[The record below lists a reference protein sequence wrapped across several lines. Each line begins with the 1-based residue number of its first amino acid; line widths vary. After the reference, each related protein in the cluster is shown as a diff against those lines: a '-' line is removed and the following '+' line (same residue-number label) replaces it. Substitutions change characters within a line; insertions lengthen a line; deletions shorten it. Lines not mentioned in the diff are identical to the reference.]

1 MDRSDRESLSA
12 ALLELEDEINWDAAG
27 MLERATR
34 IERQARQLGDDLLV
48 ARARLS
54 QANLHMRAGD
64 LAGAARR
71 IWKVHQ
77 WAAEHEARQLTAR
90 THLVWAGIHRHLG
103 DVAQCLEHSILSV
116 ELLDDDATEHMRIW
130 HRAKLADALSLAG
143 SMDAARLRY
152 RQAADLARRLR
163 RPDLQLAVLNNYAYA
178 EFAAGHHEEAQ
189 SVAAWLQRHAEAHGF
204 ELDAALLDT
213 IGAIQ
218 IENRQYATAER
229 TLLSC
234 IDRHYD
240 GNQDDA
246 DALAEYLLTLAR
258 AQRCLGAYGRAQ
270 RSLNASR
277 RLCAERELGHV
288 LVKVHQEQAELYA
301 ARGEFAE
308 AFAAHK
314 DFFAA
319 HTEQHSLR
327 RQAQAR
333 TRQAMFETAEARQEA
348 ERFREQARRDPL
360 TGLRNRRF
368 LNEQLPGLIE
378 SDPEL
383 TVAMVDLDHYKRI
396 NDRLSHEVG
405 DRVLV
410 QVARLLE
417 RAAEDITPDAFVVRM
432 GGEEFLLALP
442 QTPAGRA
449 TAALDEL
456 RQTIKGHD
464 WEPLTAGLPV
474 TVSIGVACVG
484 DFVEPAQITLLSTAD
499 RHLYAAKHG
508 GRDRVVSSVTD
519 SGQGSRAPAA

>member
-1 MDRSDRESLSA
+1 MSA
-12 ALLELEDEINWDAAG
+12 ALLELEDEINWDATA
-27 MLERATR
+27 MLERAAD
-34 IERQARQLGDDLLV
+34 IERQAAELGDELLV

-64 LAGAARR
+64 LAGAAGR

-77 WAAEHEARQLTAR
+77 WAVEHDARQLTAR

-116 ELLDDDATEHMRIW
+116 ELLDDTATDHMRIW

-152 RQAADLARRLR
+152 RQAADLARRR
-163 RPDLQLAVLNNYAYA
+163 KRPDLQLAVLNNFAYA
-178 EFAAGHHEEAQ
+178 EFAAGQHEQAQ
-189 SVAAWLQRHAEAHGF
+189 QVAARLQLHAAEHGF
-204 ELDAALLDT
+204 QLDAALLDT

-218 IENRQYATAER
+218 IENEQYAEAER
-229 TLLSC
+229 TLMACL
-234 IDRHYD
+234 DRHHD

-258 AQRCLGAYGRAQ
+258 AQRGLGAYGRAQ

-288 LVKVHQEQAELYA
+288 QVRLHQEQAELYA

-314 DFFAA
+314 EFFAA
-319 HTEQHSLR
+319 HTRQHSLQR
-327 RQAQAR
+327 EAQAR

-348 ERFREQARRDPL
+348 ERFREQARRDPM

-368 LNEQLPGLIE
+368 LNEQLPALIE

-396 NDRLSHEVG
+396 NDRLSHDVG

-417 RAAEDITPDAFVVRM
+417 HGLAEIAPGGFVVRM

-442 QTPAGRA
+442 GTPTDRA
-449 TAALDEL
+449 AEALDAL
-456 RQTIKGHD
+456 REAIKSHD
-464 WEPLTAGLPV
+464 WKPLTCGLPV
-474 TVSIGVACVG
+474 TVSIGVAAVG
-484 DFVEPAQITLLSTAD
+484 DTSKPTQATLLSIAD

-508 GRDRVVSSVTD
+508 GRDRVVSSATG
-519 SGQGSRAPAA
+519 SGRNRRPSAA

>member
-1 MDRSDRESLSA
+1 VDGSDGARLSA

-27 MLERATR
+27 MLERADL
-34 IERQARQLGDDLLV
+34 IERQAGDLGDELLV
-48 ARARLS
+48 ARAQLS

-71 IWKVHQ
+71 IWRVHQ
-77 WAAEHEARQLTAR
+77 WAVEHQAQQLTAR

-103 DVAQCLEHSILSV
+103 DVAQSLEHALLSV
-116 ELLDDDATEHMRIW
+116 ELLDDTATDHMRIW
-130 HRAKLADALSLAG
+130 HLAKLADALSVSG

-152 RQAADLARRLR
+152 RQAADLARRLA
-163 RPDLQLAVLNNYAYA
+163 RPDLQLAVLNNFAYA
-178 EFAAGHHEEAQ
+178 EFAAGRHDLAQ
-189 SVAAWLQRHAEAHGF
+189 QVAGQLQLHAAEHGF

-218 IENRQYATAER
+218 IGNGQHAEAER
-229 TLLSC
+229 TLMTC
-234 IDRHYD
+234 IDKHYD
-240 GNQDDA
+240 GRQDDA
-246 DALAEYLLTLAR
+246 DALAEYLLTLSR
-258 AQRCLGAYGRAQ
+258 AQRGLGAYARAE

-288 LVKVHQEQAELYA
+288 LVRVHQEQAELHA

-314 DFFAA
+314 EFFAA
-319 HTEQHSLR
+319 HTRQHSLQR
-327 RQAQAR
+327 EARAR

-378 SDPEL
+378 SDPAL
-383 TVAMVDLDHYKRI
+383 TVAMIDLDHYKRI
-396 NDRLSHEVG
+396 NDRLSHDVG

-417 RAAEDITPDAFVVRM
+417 QALAEVAPDGFVVRM

-442 QTPAGRA
+442 ATPVDRA
-449 TAALDEL
+449 TLALDML
-456 RQTIKGHD
+456 REMIKGYD
-464 WEPLTAGLPV
+464 WTPLTAGLPV
-474 TVSIGVACVG
+474 TVSIGAASA
-484 DFVEPAQITLLSTAD
+484 DDTAHPTQAALLSIAD
-499 RHLYAAKHG
+499 QHLYAAKHG

-519 SGQGSRAPAA
+519 SGHDRRVSAA